1 MTECERY
8 QELIS
13 RMTDEELTKS
23 ERAALSAHMEHC
35 SQCNAM
41 YAVFSNLSEII
52 GQDAEPLPE
61 GLHEN
66 IMADIRRSAIKQQN
80 IKERRRFAI
89 PKPFRN
95 VVAAAACAAVVIFA
109 AKGML
114 PEKMNDTSAMSES
127 EAAAVAEPVAI
138 AAATPQPTPAIPP
151 KAAGSAPKAQ
161 APDVTAAP
169 AASPEA
175 QSSGS
180 ADDKYSGG
188 SVADNSENRPAPSAP
203 SAAPAAIPTQ
213 APPVVETEK
222 PHAVPTPAPTPVPTA
237 VPDTSA
243 QSVPEESSA
252 PAASAAVS
260 EEPAESEGPVGRF
273 RSFFLNNAPA
283 VVDVP
288 AEDAPVSSAT
298 AEDNGVSVQ
307 SMDEPEEAV
316 AADSGKVVFAEVKT
330 AAKRGE
336 LMRVLEGTAASPAPC
351 ESAKPEKPAEST
363 KPEKPAESALPS
375 PSPSAAVAE
384 EVLPAQDPDLVYEI
398 LFPQC
403 KEEESEEDF
412 MSVCVFG
419 EDIYWVVFS
428 DDGGELVFRAEC
440 SVKEFED
447 FIKPFIL
454 PEVSPSPDASPAV
467 RETPRPVQ

>member
-13 RMTDEELTKS
+13 RMADEELTKS

-66 IMADIRRSAIKQQN
+66 IMADIRRSAIKQRSIN
-80 IKERRRFAI
+80 ERRRFAI

-114 PEKMNDTSAMSES
+114 NEKMNDTSVMSEN
-127 EAAAVAEPVAI
+127 EAAAAAAPVAT
-138 AAATPQPTPAIPP
+138 AAVTPQPTPAIPP
-151 KAAGSAPKAQ
+151 SAAGTAPKAQ
-161 APDVTAAP
+161 APDVTTAP
-169 AASPEA
+169 SASPEV
-175 QSSGS
+175 QNSS
-180 ADDKYSGG
+180 ADDKYSG
-188 SVADNSENRPAPSAP
+188 SSAVDNSENRPAPS
-203 SAAPAAIPTQ
+203 SVPAAIPTQ
-213 APPVVETEK
+213 APPVAETEK
-222 PHAVPTPAPTPVPTA
+222 PRAVPTPAPTPVPTA
-237 VPDTSA
+237 VPDTSV
-243 QSVPEESSA
+243 QSAPEESSA
-252 PAASAAVS
+252 PAAPAAVS
-260 EEPAESEGPVGRF
+260 AEPEESEEPVGRF
-273 RSFFLNNAPA
+273 RSFFLKNAPA

-288 AEDAPVSSAT
+288 AEDAVDSSAP
-298 AEDNGVSVQ
+298 AEDNGVAVQ
-307 SMDEPEEAV
+307 ALDEPEAA
-316 AADSGKVVFAEVKT
+316 AADSGKVIFAELKS

-336 LMRVLEGTAASPAPC
+336 LMLVLEGTDASPVPC
-351 ESAKPEKPAEST
+351 ESAKPEKPAESV

-375 PSPSAAVAE
+375 PTPSAAVAE
-384 EVLPAQDPDLVYEI
+384 EALPAQDPDLVYEI

-403 KEEESEEDF
+403 KEEEEDF
-412 MSVCVFG
+412 MSVCIFG
-419 EDIYWVVFS
+419 EDVYWVVFS

-454 PEVSPSPDASPAV
+454 TEEEALPEVSPAAQ
-467 RETPRPVQ
+467 ETPRPVQ